1 MEQFFQQLLNGLAVG
16 GIYALVA
23 LGYTM
28 VYGVLKLINFAHGDL
43 FTIGAYLGLTLLVS
57 CNLAGVL
64 PPVVAVLAV
73 FIMVGIMV
81 AIIGCLL
88 ERAAYR
94 PLRKAGRLS
103 AVVSALGASIFFQN
117 AVMLVYGA
125 RFYVYPDWLRP
136 DFTVDL
142 FGIAVP
148 GVRLMVIAASVI
160 LMLALWAFI
169 QRTRIGAAVRAV
181 AIDQGAA
188 RLMGINVDR
197 IISLV
202 FFIGPGLGG
211 AAGLMVGIYYGQIDF
226 TMGWSYGLKAFTAAI
241 LGGIGNIPRRHDRR
255 PAAGRHRSPGRRL
268 HRHRLEGCH
277 RLHGA
282 DPHPDH
288 PSHGH
293 PGRKDGRQAMN
304 RTIVIVAL
312 AAALLVLPLFTNP
325 YWTDVCVSIGLY
337 ALLALS
343 LNVILGQAGIFHMG
357 HAAFFAVGAYS
368 TAILNTMYHWPI
380 FLTMPVAGC
389 AAALFALVVARPI
402 IHLRGDYLL
411 IVTIGIVEIVRI
423 ALIND
428 VGGLTGGSN
437 GIFGISRPV
446 FFGFRIFKP
455 LHFYYLVWGMV
466 GVSLLLFYG
475 LWRSRIGRA
484 LNCIKEDDVAA
495 EGCGIN
501 VTHYKL
507 MAFVLGAFWAGM
519 AGTLYAAKMTTIAP
533 ESFNFME
540 SVIIFAVVILS
551 GGSQLGVLVSAFL
564 FIGLPELLREF
575 SGARMLIFGLAM
587 MLMMIWRPQGLMP
600 PKSRRYGVAALLEA
614 IKARACAAADG
625 NAVRLAEDARTAE
638 KEGGRA

>member
-57 CNLAGVL
+57 CNL
-64 PPVVAVLAV
+64 VAVLAV

-241 LGGIGNIPRRHDRR
+241 LGGIGNIP
-255 PAAGRHRSPGRRL
+255 
-268 HRHRLEGCH
+268 
-277 RLHGA
+277 GA
-282 DPHPDH
+282 MI
-288 PSHGH
+288 G
-293 PGRKDGRQAMN
+293 GLLLG
-304 RTIVIVAL
+304 VIEAL
-312 AAALLVLPLFTNP
+312 AAGYIAIAWKDAIAFTVLILILIIRPT
-325 YWTDVCVSIGLY
+325 G
-337 ALLALS
+337 
-343 LNVILGQAGIFHMG
+343 ILG
-357 HAAFFAVGAYS
+357 
-368 TAILNTMYHWPI
+368 
-380 FLTMPVAGC
+380 
-389 AAALFALVVARPI
+389 
-402 IHLRGDYLL
+402 
-411 IVTIGIVEIVRI
+411 E
-423 ALIND
+423 
-428 VGGLTGGSN
+428 
-437 GIFGISRPV
+437 
-446 FFGFRIFKP
+446 
-455 LHFYYLVWGMV
+455 
-466 GVSLLLFYG
+466 
-475 LWRSRIGRA
+475 
-484 LNCIKEDDVAA
+484 
-495 EGCGIN
+495 
-501 VTHYKL
+501 
-507 MAFVLGAFWAGM
+507 
-519 AGTLYAAKMTTIAP
+519 
-533 ESFNFME
+533 
-540 SVIIFAVVILS
+540 
-551 GGSQLGVLVSAFL
+551 
-564 FIGLPELLREF
+564 
-575 SGARMLIFGLAM
+575 
-587 MLMMIWRPQGLMP
+587 
-600 PKSRRYGVAALLEA
+600 
-614 IKARACAAADG
+614 
-625 NAVRLAEDARTAE
+625 RTAD
-638 KEGGRA
+638 KL